1 MKCKWIKCS
10 NQTHRLAQWIQ
21 KEDPHVWW
29 LQEIHFRSRDRCR
42 FKVRGWKKVFIP
54 RKWKWKKAGIAIFIL
69 DKTDFKIKTV
79 TRDNIKIKGSIHK
92 EDVTII
98 NIHVPNIRT
107 PWYLR
112 QTLTAI
118 KKEIDSNIIIMRDFN
133 TPLSLRDTWSRQ
145 KSNKETQALK

>member
-1 MKCKWIKCS
+1 MKCKWIICS
-10 NQTHRLAQWIQ
+10 NQTHRLAHWIQ
-21 KEDPHVWW
+21 KEDPYVWW

-42 FKVRGWKKVFIP
+42 LKVKGWKKVFQGNGNE
-54 RKWKWKKAGIAIFIL
+54 KKAGIAILIL
-69 DKTDFKIKTV
+69 DKTDCKIKTV
-79 TRDNIKIKGSIHK
+79 TRDKEGYYIKIKGSIHK

-118 KKEIDSNIIIMRDFN
+118 KKKKL
-133 TPLSLRDTWSRQ
+133 TA
-145 KSNKETQALK
+145 TQL

>member
-1 MKCKWIKCS
+1 M
-10 NQTHRLAQWIQ
+10 
-21 KEDPHVWW
+21 
-29 LQEIHFRSRDRCR
+29 
-42 FKVRGWKKVFIP
+42 VFIP

-145 KSNKETQALK
+145 KSNKETQALN